1 MELKNMPKEHFDAF
15 YAALEAGFDLSERRD
30 REDALRV
37 LDTPEYSVLEIYA
50 EGETVGF
57 ITFWALDGFTFLE
70 HFVML
75 EQYRNRG
82 YGREVLEILKS
93 KFPRMVLEAE
103 PPTEEIRRRRLAF
116 YGRAGFCKNE
126 KPYLQPSYRK
136 GYDSVPLILMTYP
149 RAEAD
154 SAQIITELYERVY
167 ETEYEKN
174 VS

>member
-1 MELKNMPKEHFDAF
+1 MPKEHFDAF

-37 LDTPEYSVLEIYA
+37 LDTPEYSVHEIYA

-57 ITFWALDGFTFLE
+57 ITFWALDGFAFLE

-136 GYDSVPLILMTYP
+136 GGETVPLIIMSYP
-149 RAEAD
+149 DVIEDFDGAVKKIY
-154 SAQIITELYERVY
+154 STVY
-167 ETEYEKN
+167 GL
-174 VS
+174 

>member
-1 MELKNMPKEHFDAF
+1 MPKEHFDAF

-37 LDTPEYSVLEIYA
+37 LDTPEYSVLEIYV

-57 ITFWALDGFTFLE
+57 ITYWALDGFTFLE

-103 PPTEEIRRRRLAF
+103 PPTEEIKRRRLAF
-116 YGRAGFCKNE
+116 YGRAGFCKND

-136 GYDSVPLILMTYP
+136 GGETVPLIIMSYP
-149 RAEAD
+149 DVIEDFDGAVKKIY
-154 SAQIITELYERVY
+154 STVY
-167 ETEYEKN
+167 GL
-174 VS
+174 

>member
-1 MELKNMPKEHFDAF
+1 MPKEHFDAF

-30 REDALRV
+30 REDALRA
-37 LDTPEYSVLEIYA
+37 LDTPEYSVHEIYA

-116 YGRAGFCKNE
+116 YGRAGFYKNE

-136 GYDSVPLILMTYP
+136 GGRTVPLIIMSYP
-149 RAEAD
+149 DVIEDFDGAVKKIY
-154 SAQIITELYERVY
+154 STVY
-167 ETEYEKN
+167 GL
-174 VS
+174 